1 MDRRLVV
8 TLLVPSL
15 LLVGGCAEARDTAST
30 VRDCAGLAADAARSG
45 LSGVP
50 TQAEAEQAV
59 QRLDDRIA
67 DLDSPDV
74 RAAATALRD
83 RLREVQEAV
92 ASADPSAVTGA
103 VASARDA
110 ATSAAEAC
118 GLSADQFLG
127 S

>member
-1 MDRRLVV
+1 M

-15 LLVGGCAEARDTAST
+15 LLVGGCSEARDTADT

-50 TQAEAEQAV
+50 TQAEAEQSV
-59 QRLDDRIA
+59 RRLDDRISE
-67 DLDSPDV
+67 LDSPDV
-74 RAAATALRD
+74 RDAATGLRD
-83 RLREVQEAV
+83 RLRGVQDAL

-103 VASARDA
+103 VQAARDA
-110 ATSAAEAC
+110 AGSAAAAC

-127 S
+127 